1 MTIMLDYWSEIFVS
15 IKRIYIEG
23 ERKMGR
29 IGTIINKKGKMDA
42 KRAKIF
48 TKLGRYIM
56 VAAREGGGDPEY
68 NAALKSAIEKAKAA
82 NMPND
87 NIDRAIKKGTGDS
100 DGAVFT
106 ELTYEGYGPGGVA
119 VLVECLTDNTNRTAA
134 DVRSYFVK
142 GNGNLGVNGSVSFM
156 FDHKG
161 VLVIDRTD
169 EMDEEEVEM
178 AAIEAGAEDIS
189 IEETHF
195 EIYTE
200 IADFAAVRDELAGAG
215 FEFSMAELRY
225 LPQTMT
231 ELTKEEDLKSMNK
244 LIDLLEE
251 NDDVQQVYH
260 NWMEA

>member
-1 MTIMLDYWSEIFVS
+1 
-15 IKRIYIEG
+15 
-23 ERKMGR
+23 MGR

-82 NMPND
+82 NMPKD
-87 NIDRAIKKGTGDS
+87 NIDRAVKKGTGDS

-134 DVRSYFVK
+134 NVRSYFVK
-142 GNGNLGVNGSVSFM
+142 GNGNLGTNGCVSFM

-161 VLVIDRTD
+161 VLVIDR
-169 EMDEEEVEM
+169 DEETEIDPEELEM
-178 AAIEAGAEDIS
+178 QVIEAGAEDFQV
-189 IEETHF
+189 EETHF
-195 EIYTE
+195 EIITDIE
-200 IADFAAVRDELAGAG
+200 DFGAVRDALSAEGY
-215 FEFSMAELRY
+215 EFSMAELRY
-225 LPQTMT
+225 LPQTT
-231 ELTKEEDLKSMNK
+231 TQLSSDEELKFMNK

-251 NDDVQQVYH
+251 DDDVQNIYH
-260 NWMEA
+260 SWEEIE

>member
-1 MTIMLDYWSEIFVS
+1 
-15 IKRIYIEG
+15 
-23 ERKMGR
+23 MGR

-68 NAALKSAIEKAKAA
+68 NAALKGAIEKAKAA
-82 NMPND
+82 NMPKD
-87 NIDRAIKKGTGDS
+87 NIDRAIKKGTGES

-106 ELTYEGYGPGGVA
+106 ELTYEGYGPSGIA

-134 DVRSYFVK
+134 NVRSYFVK
-142 GNGNLGVNGSVSFM
+142 GNGNLGTNGCVSFM

-161 VLVIDRTD
+161 VLVIDRNED
-169 EMDEEEVEM
+169 VEIDEEELEM
-178 AAIEAGAEDIS
+178 QVIEAGAEDFHV
-189 IEETHF
+189 EDTHF
-195 EIYTE
+195 EIITDVE
-200 IADFAAVRDELAGAG
+200 DFGTVRDELSQNY
-215 FEFSMAELRY
+215 EFSMAELRY

-231 ELTKEEDLKSMNK
+231 ELSTDDDIKYMNK

-251 NDDVQQVYH
+251 DDDVQQVYH
-260 NWMEA
+260 NWEE

>member
-1 MTIMLDYWSEIFVS
+1 
-15 IKRIYIEG
+15 
-23 ERKMGR
+23 MGR
-29 IGTIINKKGKMDA
+29 IGTIINRKGKQDA
-42 KRAKIF
+42 KKAKEF

-56 VAAREGGGDPEY
+56 VAAREGGADPEY

-87 NIDRAIKKGTGDS
+87 NIDRAIKKGAGEN
-100 DGAVFT
+100 DGAIFT

-142 GNGNLGVNGSVSFM
+142 GKGNLGTNGCVSFM

-161 VLVIDRTD
+161 VLVIDRV
-169 EMDEEEVEM
+169 EGMDEETVEM

-189 IEETHF
+189 VEETHF

-200 IADFAAVRDELAGAG
+200 IGDFAAVRDALAAEGYV
-215 FEFSMAELRY
+215 FSMAELRY

-231 ELTKEEDLKSMNK
+231 ALTDAEDIKYMGK
-244 LIDLLEE
+244 LIDLLED
-251 NDDVQQVYH
+251 NDDVQNVYH
-260 NWMEA
+260 NWEDTE

>member
-1 MTIMLDYWSEIFVS
+1 
-15 IKRIYIEG
+15 
-23 ERKMGR
+23 MGR

-82 NMPND
+82 NMPKD
-87 NIDRAIKKGTGDS
+87 NIDRAVKKGTGDT

-106 ELTYEGYGPGGVA
+106 ELTYEGYGPGGIA

-134 DVRSYFVK
+134 NIRSYFVK
-142 GNGNLGVNGSVSFM
+142 GNGNLGTTGCVSFM

-161 VLVIDRTD
+161 VLVIDRD
-169 EMDEEEVEM
+169 EDVAVDEEELEM
-178 AAIEAGAEDIS
+178 LVIEAGGEDFVV
-189 IEETHF
+189 EETHY
-195 EIYTE
+195 EIITAIE
-200 IADFAAVRDELAGAG
+200 DFGTVRDALSEAGH
-215 FEFSMAELRY
+215 EFSMAELRY

-231 ELTKEEDLKSMNK
+231 ALSKDDELKYMNK
-244 LIDLLEE
+244 LVDLLEE
-251 NDDVQQVYH
+251 DDDVQNVYH
-260 NWMEA
+260 NWEEA

>member
-1 MTIMLDYWSEIFVS
+1 
-15 IKRIYIEG
+15 
-23 ERKMGR
+23 MGR

-68 NAALKSAIEKAKAA
+68 NAALKGAIEKAKAA
-82 NMPND
+82 NMPKD
-87 NIDRAIKKGTGDS
+87 NIDRAIKKGTGES

-106 ELTYEGYGPGGVA
+106 ELTYEGYGPSGIA

-134 DVRSYFVK
+134 NVRSYFVK
-142 GNGNLGVNGSVSFM
+142 GNGNLGTNGCVSFM

-161 VLVIDRTD
+161 VIVIDRTED
-169 EMDEEEVEM
+169 VEIDEEELEM
-178 AAIEAGAEDIS
+178 QVIEAGAEDFHV
-189 IEETHF
+189 EDTHF
-195 EIYTE
+195 EIITDVE
-200 IADFAAVRDELAGAG
+200 DFGTVRDELSKNY
-215 FEFSMAELRY
+215 EFSMAELRY

-231 ELTKEEDLKSMNK
+231 ELSTADDVKFMNK

-251 NDDVQQVYH
+251 DDDVQQVYH
-260 NWMEA
+260 NWEETE